1 MALRTAPER
10 GRLLPDG
17 RGPPHPDRLLGQKH
31 GLKLLGELSARRN
44 LELLHQPLDEG
55 ITQNAVQ
62 ERVREDIVVD
72 AAILRME
79 VGCGMLLVATVVHT
93 ASPSSARRS
102 GCRCMRPC
110 GHNHV
115 LRSATRQRRRRTD
128 NPNSPLSRL
137 SSRREAGRIH

>member
-93 ASPSSARRS
+93 ASPFIVPAVLLDAVVVVA
-102 GCRCMRPC
+102 CAHAATIMFFAVRPAN
-110 GHNHV
+110 GEEE
-115 LRSATRQRRRRTD
+115 LTTQIPR
-128 NPNSPLSRL
+128 
-137 SSRREAGRIH
+137 